1 MASQPKISKD
11 LDERIF
17 STARSYYQDGRKRG
31 SDSLPELKTMISGT
45 MDDGTPTSMLVKIRP
60 NPINPR
66 LATGWKVVVEDR
78 VWEIPPGELE
88 KSRLL

>member
-1 MASQPKISKD
+1 MPKAPKISKD
-11 LDERIF
+11 MDEKIF
-17 STARSYYQDGRKRG
+17 SMARNYYQDGKKRG

-78 VWEIPPGELE
+78 VWEIPPTEME